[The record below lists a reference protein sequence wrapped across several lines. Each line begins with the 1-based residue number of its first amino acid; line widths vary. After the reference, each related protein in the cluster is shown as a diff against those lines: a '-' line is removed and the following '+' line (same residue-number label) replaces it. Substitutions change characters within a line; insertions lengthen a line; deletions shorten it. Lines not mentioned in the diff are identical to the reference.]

1 MFAAVKTTFRGFAL
15 LGVVAVIYEAG
26 QTLGQAYFGLLHL
39 VGLF

>member
-1 MFAAVKTTFRGFAL
+1 MVAAAKTTLACFAL
-15 LGVVAVIYEAG
+15 LGVIAVTYEAG